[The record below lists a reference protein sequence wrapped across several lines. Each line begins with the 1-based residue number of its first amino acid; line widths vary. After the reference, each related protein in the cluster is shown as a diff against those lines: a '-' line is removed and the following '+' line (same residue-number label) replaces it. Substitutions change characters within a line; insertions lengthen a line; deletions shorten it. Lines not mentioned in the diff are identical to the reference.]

1 MEDFEM
7 YTSKV
12 YIQIDE
18 NNRVLRCEGGY
29 TMANIKNIDEWIFI
43 DEGDGDKYNLC
54 QSHYFEGGLYTSS
67 GVPIYKWNGLSVV
80 KRDEDEIKEDEN
92 KTITPISENELM
104 KAQINALS
112 EENEFLSDCLIEMA
126 QVVYA

>member
-1 MEDFEM
+1 MEELEM
-7 YTSKV
+7 IKSKV

-54 QSHYFEGGLYTSS
+54 QSHYFEGGLYTEDYIHRYTKAVIKCVLMFFNE
-67 GVPIYKWNGLSVV
+67 G
-80 KRDEDEIKEDEN
+80 RDPYWQQHLGPL
-92 KTITPISENELM
+92 TL
-104 KAQINALS
+104 
-112 EENEFLSDCLIEMA
+112 
-126 QVVYA
+126 